1 MANSD
6 LGLLEALSSL
16 FTRAEATLGPFTV
29 EDDPAWPSPC
39 LQGPAD
45 PGHRY
50 WQPVRQQPRP
60 ETPLAG
66 LGAALDHPIP
76 ASLDAFYGSFFSD
89 PVTLPSPWGP
99 LSLTLPWS
107 VEEWPRLLENQLGHC
122 LQQQRF
128 KLEPAPFIAVLEGE
142 EDGIISLRLGDGAV
156 VLEWPGR
163 RERRVLAE
171 SLEAFIGQLLNAL

>member
-1 MANSD
+1 MAESEV
-6 LGLLEALSSL
+6 GLLEALSSL

-39 LQGPAD
+39 LQGVAG

-60 ETPLAG
+60 EAPLAG
-66 LGAALDHPIP
+66 LGTALKHAIP
-76 ASLDAFYGSFFSD
+76 DSLQAFYGSFFSD
-89 PVTLPSPWGP
+89 PITLPSPWGP

-128 KLEPAPFIAVLEGE
+128 KLEPAPFIAALEE
-142 EDGIISLRLGDGAV
+142 DEDGIISLRLRDGAV
-156 VLEWPGR
+156 VLEWPGQR
-163 RERRVLAE
+163 TRETLAP
-171 SLEAFIGQLLNAL
+171 SLDAFLRHLLAAL